1 MFCPLGILEYPPNMV
16 RRTKEEAAATRDSIL
31 DAAEI
36 LFAKNGVS
44 RTTLQHIATA
54 AGVTRGAIYW
64 HFVDKGAVFSAMM
77 QRATMPMDA
86 AVKLAGERAD
96 TDPLQSLRNEMLAVL
111 QIVEGDEKARRVFEI
126 ATLKTEFTDEVDSA
140 RAHKR
145 ESVARWRGRLQDQF
159 TQAMADGTLP
169 ATVDPRKASMSVWVM
184 LDGLIRNWI
193 FEPGAFEL
201 VDLGAELIDTYMAGL
216 RAR

>member
-1 MFCPLGILEYPPNMV
+1 MV

-77 QRATMPMDA
+77 ERATMPMDA

-96 TDPLQSLRNEMLAVL
+96 TDPLQSLRNEMMAVL

-159 TQAMADGTLP
+159 TQAKAEGTLP
-169 ATVDPRKASMSVWVM
+169 ASVDPRNASMCMWVM

-193 FEPGAFEL
+193 FEPGSFEL
-201 VDLGAELIDTYMAGL
+201 VELGAELIDTYIAGL

>member
-1 MFCPLGILEYPPNMV
+1 MV

-36 LFAKNGVS
+36 LFAKHGVS

-159 TQAMADGTLP
+159 TQAMADGMLP
-169 ATVDPRKASMSVWVM
+169 ASVDPRKASMCMWVM

-201 VDLGAELIDTYMAGL
+201 VDLGAELIDTYIAGL
-216 RAR
+216 RTR

>member
-1 MFCPLGILEYPPNMV
+1 MV

-36 LFAKNGVS
+36 LFAKHGVS

-159 TQAMADGTLP
+159 TQAVADGTLP
-169 ATVDPRKASMSVWVM
+169 AAVDPRKASMSVWVM

-216 RAR
+216 RVR

>member
-1 MFCPLGILEYPPNMV
+1 MV

-36 LFAKNGVS
+36 LFAKHGVS

-77 QRATMPMDA
+77 ERATMPMDA

-159 TQAMADGTLP
+159 AQAKAEGTLP
-169 ATVDPRKASMSVWVM
+169 ASVDPRNASMCMWVM

-201 VDLGAELIDTYMAGL
+201 VDLGAELIDTYIAGL
-216 RAR
+216 RTR

>member
-1 MFCPLGILEYPPNMV
+1 MV

-36 LFAKNGVS
+36 LFAKHGVS

-77 QRATMPMDA
+77 ERATMPMDA
-86 AVKLAGERAD
+86 AVKLAGERAP
-96 TDPLQSLRNEMLAVL
+96 TDPLQSLRDEMMAVL
-111 QIVEGDEKARRVFEI
+111 QIVEGDEKARRVCEI

-159 TQAMADGTLP
+159 AQAKAEGTLP
-169 ATVDPRKASMSVWVM
+169 ASVDPRNASMCMWVM

-201 VDLGAELIDTYMAGL
+201 VDLGAELIDTYIAGL
-216 RAR
+216 RTR

>member
-1 MFCPLGILEYPPNMV
+1 MV

-36 LFAKNGVS
+36 LFAKHGVS

-77 QRATMPMDA
+77 ERATMPMDA
-86 AVKLAGERAD
+86 AVKLAGERAV
-96 TDPLQSLRNEMLAVL
+96 TDPLQCLRDEMMAVL
-111 QIVEGDEKARRVFEI
+111 EIVEGDEKARRVFEI

-145 ESVARWRGRLQDQF
+145 ESVARWRGRMHDQF
-159 TQAMADGTLP
+159 TQAKAEGKLP
-169 ATVDPRKASMSVWVM
+169 DAVDARNASMCVWVM

-193 FEPGAFEL
+193 FEPGSFEL
-201 VDLGAELIDTYMAGL
+201 VELGSELIDTFIAGL

>member
-1 MFCPLGILEYPPNMV
+1 MV

-31 DAAEI
+31 DGAEI
-36 LFAKNGVS
+36 LFAKHGVS

-77 QRATMPMDA
+77 ERATMPMDA
-86 AVKLAGERAD
+86 AVKLAGERAP
-96 TDPLQSLRNEMLAVL
+96 TDPLQSLRDEMMAVL

-159 TQAMADGTLP
+159 AQAKAEGTLP
-169 ATVDPRKASMSVWVM
+169 ASVDPRNASMCMWVM

-201 VDLGAELIDTYMAGL
+201 VDLGAELIDTYIAGL
-216 RAR
+216 RTR

>member
-1 MFCPLGILEYPPNMV
+1 MV

-36 LFAKNGVS
+36 LFAKHGVS

-77 QRATMPMDA
+77 ERATMPMDA

-96 TDPLQSLRNEMLAVL
+96 TDPLQSLRDEMMAVL

-159 TQAMADGTLP
+159 AQAKAEGTLP
-169 ATVDPRKASMSVWVM
+169 ASVDPRNASMCMWVM

-201 VDLGAELIDTYMAGL
+201 VDLGAELIDTYIAGL
-216 RAR
+216 RTR